1 MNLLPLLVS
10 SSSPLPSSPPCC
22 CVQVLAVVEKERTNK
37 LKTTN
42 STTYRVAYAQNDA
55 RAPVSDT
62 SHNQPCAALRTP
74 NAQRGHINFLTS
86 HTQKTDTKKTA
97 KKQQRR
103 KKSRS
108 SATRL
113 PRAARSGRA
122 TRPCVCDAESTCG
135 VAGVAC
141 CVRGADALL
150 TGRAA
155 RLRLPPSSATLLRLF
170 CVQQQQQQSQ
180 RRTAAGFADAW
191 CSSRAASARAG
202 RRLRCCACAVASLS
216 W

>member
-1 MNLLPLLVS
+1 MCKSSRLLRKKEPTNFQKKKKHLPCRVRTKRHARLRVRRVS
-10 SSSPLPSSPPCC
+10 
-22 CVQVLAVVEKERTNK
+22 
-37 LKTTN
+37 
-42 STTYRVAYAQNDA
+42 
-55 RAPVSDT
+55 
-62 SHNQPCAALRTP
+62 QPTVRRTP
-74 NAQRGHINFLTS
+74 DTERPARPYQFFDVT
-86 HTQKTDTKKTA
+86 HTKKTDKKKTA
-97 KKQQRR
+97 KQQQQQRR
-103 KKSRS
+103 KKKSRS

-135 VAGVAC
+135 AAGVAC

-155 RLRLPPSSATLLRLF
+155 RLRRPPSSVTLLLF
-170 CVQQQQQQSQ
+170 CLQQQQQQQQQSQ

-202 RRLRCCACAVASLS
+202 RRLRCCACAAESLS